1 MQNKI
6 YCPGETVYDIM
17 FKDNIAFNSVPGG
30 SMLNASVSMGR
41 LGLPV
46 YFISEYG
53 TDKIGRTVDSFL
65 KDNGINTDYVR
76 RYSDGKTALAIAF
89 LDENNN
95 ARYDFYKIF
104 PQERIITQN
113 IEFKK
118 NDILLFGSSYSV
130 SQLLRDQLVS
140 LITKAKEAGAIILYD
155 PNFRK
160 AYLKD
165 MDIIKDFII
174 ENMQLAD
181 IVKGSDEDFKII
193 FGTKSSKST
202 YDIISQYCSN
212 FIYTKGKDEVD
223 LHTEKLHASYPV
235 PNIVPVSTIGAGDNF
250 NVGVIYS
257 IYNNE
262 GINKDTLPHLDE
274 KFWDMIIDNAISFA
288 IDVCQNSDNYISNSI
303 VDKYALNL
311 AELAKE

>member
-17 FKDNIAFNSVPGG
+17 FKDYKAINSVPGG

-41 LGLPV
+41 LGMPV
-46 YFISEYG
+46 HFISEYG
-53 TDKIGRTVDSFL
+53 TDKIGRAVDSFL
-65 KDNGINTDYVR
+65 HQNGINTDYVR

-104 PQERIITQN
+104 PPERMITQD
-113 IEFKK
+113 IVFKK

-130 SQLLRDQLVS
+130 SQLLRNQLVA
-140 LITKAKEAGAIILYD
+140 LVTKAKKAGAIIIYD

-165 MDIIKDFII
+165 MDVIKDFII
-174 ENMQLAD
+174 ENMMLAD

-193 FGTKSSKST
+193 FGTQSSKDT
-202 YDIISQYCSN
+202 YDIIEKYCSN
-212 FIYTKGKDEVD
+212 FIYTKGKYEVD
-223 LHTEKLHASYPV
+223 LHTSRVHASYPV
-235 PNIVPVSTIGAGDNF
+235 PDIVPVSTIGAGDNF

-257 IYNNE
+257 IYSNE
-262 GINKDTLPHLDE
+262 NINKDTLQNLDE
-274 KFWDMIIDNAISFA
+274 TYWDTIIENGINFA
-288 IDVCQNSDNYISNSI
+288 IDVCLNTDNYISNNI
-303 VDKYALNL
+303 IDRYAPN
-311 AELAKE
+311 KETFSEI

>member
-1 MQNKI
+1 MHRKI

-17 FKDNIAFNSVPGG
+17 FKDNVAFNSVPGG
-30 SMLNASVSMGR
+30 SMLNASISMGR

-46 YFISEYG
+46 HFISEYG
-53 TDKIGRTVDSFL
+53 TDKIGRTVDAFL
-65 KDNGINTDYVR
+65 HNNFVNTDYVR

-104 PQERIITQN
+104 PPERIITQD
-113 IEFKK
+113 IEFKQ
-118 NDILLFGSSYSV
+118 NDILLYGSSYSV
-130 SQLLRDQLVS
+130 SQILRNQLVS
-140 LITKAKEAGAIILYD
+140 LIKKAKNAGAILVYD

-165 MDIIKDFII
+165 MDVIKHYIL

-193 FGTKSSKST
+193 FGTDNALDT
-202 YDIISQYCSN
+202 YHKVKEFCPN

-223 LHTEKLHASYPV
+223 LITPSINAEYSV
-235 PNIVPVSTIGAGDNF
+235 PDIIPISTIGAGDNF

-257 IYNNE
+257 IYNNPYITKE
-262 GINKDTLPHLDE
+262 TLDTLSKE
-274 KFWDMIIDNAISFA
+274 NWDKIVSTGIEFA
-288 IDVCQNSDNYISNSI
+288 IDVCQNPDNYISPKITES
-303 VDKYALNL
+303 YAINAENL
-311 AELAKE
+311 CV